1 MIYLYSGTPGSGKS
15 YHAMVDILHKLRR
28 KSRNRVIANFAVKV
42 PGSAA
47 DRFEYWDDN
56 DISVARLCQY
66 AADHHVRGV
75 EGQCLLV
82 IDEAECIFNSRDW
95 NGRGVIRSAL
105 KRNPDTRM
113 DWIKF
118 FSQHRKFGYNVILIS
133 QSDKMIDKQIRALI
147 EYDVKHV
154 KMRNGFF
161 FWLPLGFLCVEKWY
175 GQNMKLG
182 TQILWYHKRI
192 AERYDSY
199 AMFDALAAED
209 TSAQGEPRSGGS
221 PCADEEPSAHDTAS
235 PAVSAEVEA
244 DPALAYQN
252 ERREPLAARLLT
264 AVRRRWNLSR
274 FTIVSMLRHA
284 ARKAADLLHLRTRPK
299 DNEGQP

>member
-15 YHAMVDILHKLRR
+15 YHAIVDILQKLKRR
-28 KSRNRVIANFAVKV
+28 SRNRVIANFSVRV
-42 PGSAA
+42 PDAA
-47 DRFEYWDDN
+47 TDRFEYWDNN
-56 DISVARLCQY
+56 DITVARLCQY
-66 AADHHVRGV
+66 AAVHHVRGV

-95 NGRGVIRSAL
+95 NGRGIIHGAL
-105 KRNPDTRM
+105 KRKPDSRM

-182 TQILWYHKRI
+182 TQVIWYHKRI

-199 AMFDALAAED
+199 AMFDALAAEGA
-209 TSAQGEPRSGGS
+209 SAQGEPRSGGY
-221 PCADEEPSAHDTAS
+221 PCAGSEPPADNTAAA
-235 PAVSAEVEA
+235 AVSDGVDA
-244 DPALAYQN
+244 DPVTPD
-252 ERREPLAARLLT
+252 ESREPVAARLPT
-264 AVRRRWNLSR
+264 AARRRWKLSR
-274 FTIVSMLRHA
+274 LAIVRRVCAAGRKLAGLLRLY
-284 ARKAADLLHLRTRPK
+284 ARSTNQKG
-299 DNEGQP
+299 EGS